1 MEAFKAFASG
11 QSTIDDF
18 ARNTFIKNNLTNK
31 LEDVI
36 RDIQREFLRIS
47 ESSDCETLQQ
57 FENLELVVTD
67 VTIRCI
73 DEFLAIV
80 EAIVLHGLKEK
91 LTFSRVLSPV
101 RQLAQTNR
109 FQMQTG
115 KSSKSSPANNPD
127 FWPVILILN
136 HNQVNLSLKN
146 LNNIVTD
153 VGRCRAWIR

>member
-31 LEDVI
+31 LENAI

-47 ESSDCETLQQ
+47 ESSECETLQQ
-57 FENLELVVTD
+57 FENLELIVTD

-91 LTFSRVLSPV
+91 LTFSKVLSPV
-101 RQLAQTNR
+101 RQLAQSNR
-109 FQMQTG
+109 LQNSRQH
-115 KSSKSSPANNPD
+115 SPTNNPD

-146 LNNIVTD
+146 LNNIATD